1 MVMVYYVDCRF
12 YLLQAMYAYGLK
24 GFLIT
29 LSQTEKRILSDGGTS
44 HGSQSMTRMFAGK
57 QPQHSDSHS
66 QLKGDNCNV

>member
-1 MVMVYYVDCRF
+1 MVMVYVDRRL

-44 HGSQSMTRMFAGK
+44 HGSQSMTCMFAGK